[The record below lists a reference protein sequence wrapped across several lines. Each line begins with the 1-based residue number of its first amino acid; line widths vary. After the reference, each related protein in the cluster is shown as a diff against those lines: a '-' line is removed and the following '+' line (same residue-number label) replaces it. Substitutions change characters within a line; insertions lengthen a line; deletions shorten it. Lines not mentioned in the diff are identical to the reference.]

1 MSRIN
6 KLRLFK
12 LILDISYSEVQ
23 IIVIK
28 IGINLS
34 SDKCH
39 YSCGRC
45 LILTSVLKVVNLWVS
60 VNNKQILKGLNLEVR
75 QGEIRALMGPN
86 GSGKSTAAYVIM
98 GHPGYVVERGDITLD
113 GESILP
119 LPPDQRAKRGIFLAF
134 QSPVEIPGVTLA
146 NFLRRAY
153 LSVKA
158 KDDEAK
164 KLSIS
169 EFQNLLSK
177 NLQLLQ
183 MDTSFIRRYLNE
195 NFSGGEKKRSEI
207 VQLATLR
214 PKIAILDETDSGL
227 DIDSVK
233 IVANAVEKLVR
244 EENMGVLV
252 ITHYARVLN
261 YLRPDYVH
269 VMFDGRIV
277 ASGGFELAEQLEKT
291 GYKGFEAGLQ
301 Q

>member
-1 MSRIN
+1 MTSI
-6 KLRLFK
+6 LRLV
-12 LILDISYSEVQ
+12 D
-23 IIVIK
+23 
-28 IGINLS
+28 
-34 SDKCH
+34 
-39 YSCGRC
+39 
-45 LILTSVLKVVNLWVS
+45 LWVS
-60 VNNKQILKGLNLEVR
+60 VENKQILKGVNLEVR
-75 QGEIRALMGPN
+75 QGEINALMGPN
-86 GSGKSTAAYVIM
+86 GSGKSTTAYVIM
-98 GHPGYVVERGDITLD
+98 GHPGYIVDKGDITLD

-119 LPPDQRAKRGIFLAF
+119 LSPDQRAKRGIFLAF

-153 LSVKA
+153 LSVKT
-158 KDDEAK
+158 KEDGSK

-169 EFQNLLSK
+169 EFQNLLSR

-183 MDTSFIRRYLNE
+183 MDASFMRRYLNE

-207 VQLATLR
+207 VQLATLN

-233 IVANAVEKLVR
+233 IVANAVQKLVR
-244 EENMGVLV
+244 EENMGVLI

-277 ASGGFELAEQLEKT
+277 ASGGFELAEKLEKT
-291 GYKGFEAGLQ
+291 GYKGLEERLQ

>member
-1 MSRIN
+1 MTSI
-6 KLRLFK
+6 LRLV
-12 LILDISYSEVQ
+12 D
-23 IIVIK
+23 
-28 IGINLS
+28 
-34 SDKCH
+34 
-39 YSCGRC
+39 
-45 LILTSVLKVVNLWVS
+45 LWVS
-60 VNNKQILKGLNLEVR
+60 VENKQILKGVNLEVR
-75 QGEIRALMGPN
+75 QGEINALMGPN
-86 GSGKSTAAYVIM
+86 GSGKSTTAYVIM
-98 GHPGYVVERGDITLD
+98 GHPGYIVDKGDITLD

-119 LPPDQRAKRGIFLAF
+119 LSPDQRAKRGIFLAF

-153 LSVKA
+153 LSVKT
-158 KDDEAK
+158 KEDESK

-169 EFQNLLSK
+169 EFQNLLSR

-183 MDTSFIRRYLNE
+183 MDASFMRRYLNE

-207 VQLATLR
+207 VQLATLN

-233 IVANAVEKLVR
+233 IVANAVQKLVR
-244 EENMGVLV
+244 EENMGVLI

-277 ASGGFELAEQLEKT
+277 ASGGFELAEKLEKT
-291 GYKGFEAGLQ
+291 GYKGLEERLQ